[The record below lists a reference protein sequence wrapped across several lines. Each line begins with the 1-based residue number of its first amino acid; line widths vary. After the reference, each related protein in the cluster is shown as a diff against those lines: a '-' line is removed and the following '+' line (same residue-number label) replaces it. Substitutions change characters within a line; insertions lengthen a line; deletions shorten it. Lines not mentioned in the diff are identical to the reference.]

1 MKHITDTMSLI
12 NTLTD
17 NIYED
22 LFDKD
27 YVSLS
32 SNLAELIMVLKDIQ
46 SSIKSEQ

>member
-27 YVSLS
+27 YVSLN
-32 SNLAELIMVLKDIQ
+32 SNLAELILVLKDIQ
-46 SSIKSEQ
+46 SSIRSEQ

>member
-27 YVSLS
+27 YVSLN
-32 SNLAELIMVLKDIQ
+32 SNLAELILVLKDIQ

>member
-1 MKHITDTMSLI
+1 MKHITDTMALI

-27 YVSLS
+27 YVSLN
-32 SNLAELIMVLKDIQ
+32 SNLSELILLLKDIQ
-46 SSIKSEQ
+46 SSTKSEQ